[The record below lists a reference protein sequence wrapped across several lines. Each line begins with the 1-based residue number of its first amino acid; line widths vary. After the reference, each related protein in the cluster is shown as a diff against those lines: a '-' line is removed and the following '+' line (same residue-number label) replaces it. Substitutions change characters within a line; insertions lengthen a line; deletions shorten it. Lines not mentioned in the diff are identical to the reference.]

1 MAEEEVM
8 VEATTTSGP
17 VPSDH
22 HKRKLEDFEPEEVGS
37 DPKPEAE
44 SDSVQ
49 KPPADEEDVDG
60 SEAKRP
66 RLEDNKA
73 NGLAAQNGYE
83 EKIEEEP
90 KEDDNVQPSEAEK
103 NDTHPEVSQ
112 EVATEAAESVR
123 EQPADTDQKTGDVEH
138 SDAEKISEAEKS
150 SQVDEPSKGDIQ
162 ELDVE
167 KSTQVDE
174 PSKGEGDI
182 GEPDAEK
189 STQVDEPS
197 KGDIQEPSAEAPETE
212 GVQLDQEH
220 PASDDQ
226 TFTRKMEV
234 PNNKVGVLI
243 GKSGDTIRYLQYNSG
258 AKIQIMRDADTDP
271 HAATRPVELIG
282 TLENI
287 NKAEKLIKDVI
298 AEADAGGSPALVA
311 RGFGTVQA
319 VVGEQIE
326 IQVPNE
332 KVGLIIGKGGETI
345 KSLQTRSGARIQLVP
360 LPSDGKESK
369 ERTVRVTGDKKQ
381 IDMAREM
388 IKEVMSQPVRPS
400 TQSSGYGQQAF
411 RPRGGAAPPQWGPR
425 GGHPGQF
432 PGYDY
437 HQRGQY
443 SSRSPQYPPPAYGN
457 YPPQQAPRGGFGQGW
472 EQRPPASMQGPQSQA
487 NYSYG
492 QAHGPDYGQSYPHHQ
507 AQHGQGYGH
516 GYTDVKYDHQMAPQN
531 QYGGHG
537 PSQPTSY
544 PQSAAHPSYGTHE
557 QYGKPPSYG
566 MHPQASHSQP
576 YSHPRANQ
584 PGEVPYQ
591 QGPAPST
598 QGYGASMPQQQQ
610 QQQQYPYAS
619 SGQMQQTYPAYGST
633 VTADGYN
640 HPQAAPASGP
650 GYPQQ
655 VSSAASGTGYG
666 QPVPQQPPAYAQ
678 AAPAGGYSSYPSQP
692 AYTEQQAT
700 GSAGYY
706 QAPVDQT
713 YSGAQASTT
722 YSAPYTG
729 QQAYAQPA
737 TVPAAAPAQ
746 PGYDQ
751 SMAQSGG
758 YATVPAAAGYVKS
771 VSPQPGYAQYDAN
784 QMYGAPR

>member
-1 MAEEEVM
+1 MGFSA
-8 VEATTTSGP
+8 S
-17 VPSDH
+17 
-22 HKRKLEDFEPEEVGS
+22 
-37 DPKPEAE
+37 
-44 SDSVQ
+44 
-49 KPPADEEDVDG
+49 
-60 SEAKRP
+60 
-66 RLEDNKA
+66 
-73 NGLAAQNGYE
+73 QNGYE
-83 EKIEEEP
+83 EKVEEEP
-90 KEDDNVQPSEAEK
+90 KEDDNEQP
-103 NDTHPEVSQ
+103 NTHPEVSQ
-112 EVATEAAESVR
+112 QVANESCR
-123 EQPADTDQKTGDVEH
+123 EQPADDNQQTGDVEH
-138 SDAEKISEAEKS
+138 SEAEKS
-150 SQVDEPSKGDIQ
+150 SQVDEPSKANIQ
-162 ELDVE
+162 EPE
-167 KSTQVDE
+167 AEQSTQVDE
-174 PSKGEGDI
+174 PSKDHVQE
-182 GEPDAEK
+182 
-189 STQVDEPS
+189 
-197 KGDIQEPSAEAPETE
+197 EPSAEATETE

-220 PASDDQ
+220 PAADDQ
-226 TFTRKMEV
+226 TITRKMEV

-271 HAATRPVELIG
+271 HAASRPVELIG

-381 IDMAREM
+381 IEMAREM
-388 IKEVMSQPVRPS
+388 IKEVMSQLTLLHSTIGFEPGALDRNPVRPP
-400 TQSSGYGQQAF
+400 TLSSGHGQQAF
-411 RPRGGAAPPQWGPR
+411 RPRGGGAPPQWGPR

-443 SSRSPQYPPPAYGN
+443 SSRSPQYPLPAYGN
-457 YPPQQAPRGGFGQGW
+457 YPPQQTPRGGFGPGW
-472 EQRPPASMQGPQSQA
+472 EQRPPASMQGPPSQV
-487 NYSYG
+487 YG
-492 QAHGPDYGQSYPHHQ
+492 QCLSICFSLKVHTDASGPSMGPPSQGNYNYGQPHGPDYGQSYPHQ

-544 PQSAAHPSYGTHE
+544 PQSGAHPSYGTHE

-591 QGPAPST
+591 GPVSST
-598 QGYGASMPQQQQ
+598 QGYGASMPH
-610 QQQQYPYAS
+610 QQQYPYAS
-619 SGQMQQTYPAYGST
+619 SGQMQQTYPAYGSAPA
-633 VTADGYN
+633 ADGHN
-640 HPQAAPASGP
+640 HPQGATASGP

-655 VSSAASGTGYG
+655 SAQPVAGYG

-700 GSAGYY
+700 NSAGYGY
-706 QAPVDQT
+706 QGPVDQT

-722 YSAPYTG
+722 YSAPFAG

-737 TVPAAAPAQ
+737 PVPSTAPAQ

-751 SMAQSGG
+751 SMTQPGGG
-758 YATVPAAAGYVKS
+758 YAAVPAAAGYVKS

>member
-1 MAEEEVM
+1 MADEEVM
-8 VEATTTSGP
+8 VEATSP

-22 HKRKLEDFEPEEVGS
+22 HKRKLEDLELNAPEPHTEVGS
-37 DPKPEAE
+37 DPNPKTV
-44 SDSVQ
+44 SDSVP
-49 KPPADEEDVDG
+49 KLDGTIEEEAADVDG
-60 SEAKRP
+60 SEPKRP
-66 RLEDNKA
+66 RLEDKA
-73 NGLAAQNGYE
+73 NGLASQNGYE
-83 EKIEEEP
+83 EKVEEES
-90 KEDDNVQPSEAEK
+90 KVGDNEQP
-103 NDTHPEVSQ
+103 NIHPEVSQ
-112 EVATEAAESVR
+112 EVAQEAPESWK
-123 EQPADTDQKTGDVEH
+123 EQPADDNQQTGDVEQ
-138 SDAEKISEAEKS
+138 SDAKTSLEIEN
-150 SQVDEPSKGDIQ
+150 
-162 ELDVE
+162 
-167 KSTQVDE
+167 
-174 PSKGEGDI
+174 
-182 GEPDAEK
+182 

-197 KGDIQEPSAEAPETE
+197 KGDIQESEAEKSTQVNEPSKGDIHEPSAEVPGDIQEEPSAEPPEME

-226 TFTRKMEV
+226 TIMRKMEV

-271 HAATRPVELIG
+271 HAASRPVELIG

-332 KVGLIIGKGGETI
+332 KVGLIIGKGGDTI

-360 LPSDGKESK
+360 LPSDGKDSK

-381 IDMAREM
+381 IEMAREM
-388 IKEVMSQPVRPS
+388 IKEVMSQPVRPATLS
-400 TQSSGYGQQAF
+400 LGYGQQPF
-411 RPRGGAAPPQWGPR
+411 RPRGGGAPPQWGPR

-443 SSRSPQYPPPAYGN
+443 SSRSPQYPPPAYRN
-457 YPPQQAPRGGFGQGW
+457 YPPQQAPRGGFGPGW
-472 EQRPPASMQGPQSQA
+472 EQRPQASMQGPPSQA
-487 NYSYG
+487 NYNYG
-492 QAHGPDYGQSYPHHQ
+492 QQHGPDYGHSYPHQ
-507 AQHGQGYGH
+507 TQHGQGYGH

-544 PQSAAHPSYGTHE
+544 PQTGAHPSYGTHE

-566 MHPQASHSQP
+566 MHPQASQP

-591 QGPAPST
+591 VPAPST
-598 QGYGASMPQQQQ
+598 QGYGASMLH
-610 QQQQYPYAS
+610 QQQYPYAS
-619 SGQMQQTYPAYGST
+619 SGQVQQTYPAYGSST
-633 VTADGYN
+633 AADGYN
-640 HPQAAPASGP
+640 HPQGAPASGP

-655 VSSAASGTGYG
+655 SAQPVPGYG
-666 QPVPQQPPAYAQ
+666 QPVPQQPLTYAQ
-678 AAPAGGYSSYPSQP
+678 AAPVGGYSSYPSQP
-692 AYTEQQAT
+692 TYTEQQAT
-700 GSAGYY
+700 NNAGYGY
-706 QAPVDQT
+706 QGPVDQT

-722 YSAPYTG
+722 SSAPFSG

-737 TVPAAAPAQ
+737 PVPSSAPAQ

-751 SMAQSGG
+751 SMTQPGGG
-758 YATVPAAAGYVKS
+758 YAPVPAGGGGGYVKS
-771 VSPQPGYAQYDAN
+771 VSPQPGYASQYDAN
-784 QMYGAPR
+784 QMYGVPR

>member
-1 MAEEEVM
+1 MADEEVM
-8 VEATTTSGP
+8 VEATSP

-22 HKRKLEDFEPEEVGS
+22 HKRKLEDLEPEPHTEVGS
-37 DPKPEAE
+37 DLNPETV
-44 SDSVQ
+44 SDSIQ
-49 KPPADEEDVDG
+49 KADGTMEGEVADVDG
-60 SEAKRP
+60 SEPKRP
-66 RLEDNKA
+66 RLEDKA
-73 NGLAAQNGYE
+73 NGLASENGCE
-83 EKIEEEP
+83 EKVEEES
-90 KEDDNVQPSEAEK
+90 KVDDDNEQPSIYP
-103 NDTHPEVSQ
+103 DVSQ
-112 EVATEAAESVR
+112 EVAQEAPKSCKG
-123 EQPADTDQKTGDVEH
+123 QPADGNQQTGDAEQ
-138 SDAEKISEAEKS
+138 SDAKTFLE
-150 SQVDEPSKGDIQ
+150 
-162 ELDVE
+162 
-167 KSTQVDE
+167 
-174 PSKGEGDI
+174 
-182 GEPDAEK
+182 AEK

-197 KGDIQEPSAEAPETE
+197 KGDIQEPEGEKSTEVDEASKGDMQEPSAEVLGDIQEEPSAEPPEME
-212 GVQLDQEH
+212 GVHLDQEH

-226 TFTRKMEV
+226 TITRKMEV

-271 HAATRPVELIG
+271 HAASRPVELIG
-282 TLENI
+282 TLDNI
-287 NKAEKLIKDVI
+287 SKAEKLIKDVI

-360 LPSDGKESK
+360 LPSDGKDSK

-381 IDMAREM
+381 IEMAREM
-388 IKEVMSQPVRPS
+388 IKEVMSQPVRPA
-400 TQSSGYGQQAF
+400 TLSSGYGQQPF
-411 RPRGGAAPPQWGPR
+411 RPRGGGAPPQWGPR

-432 PGYDY
+432 PGYDH

-443 SSRSPQYPPPAYGN
+443 SSRSPQYPPPVYGN
-457 YPPQQAPRGGFGQGW
+457 YPPQQAPRGGFGPGW
-472 EQRPPASMQGPQSQA
+472 EQRPPASMHGPPSQA
-487 NYSYG
+487 NCNYG
-492 QAHGPDYGQSYPHHQ
+492 QPHGPDYGPSYPHQ
-507 AQHGQGYGH
+507 SQHGQGYGH
-516 GYTDVKYDHQMAPQN
+516 GYTDIKYDHQMAPQN

-544 PQSAAHPSYGTHE
+544 PLSGAHPSYGTHE

-566 MHPQASHSQP
+566 MHPQASHSQS

-591 QGPAPST
+591 GPVPST
-598 QGYGASMPQQQQ
+598 QGYGAGMLH
-610 QQQQYPYAS
+610 QQQYPYAS
-619 SGQMQQTYPAYGST
+619 SGHVQQTYPAYGT
-633 VTADGYN
+633 VTAADGYN
-640 HPQAAPASGP
+640 HPQGAPASGP

-655 VSSAASGTGYG
+655 SAQPVSGYG
-666 QPVPQQPPAYAQ
+666 QLVPQQPLAYAQ
-678 AAPAGGYSSYPSQP
+678 AAPVGGYSSYPSQP
-692 AYTEQQAT
+692 TYTEQQAT
-700 GSAGYY
+700 NNSGYGY
-706 QAPVDQT
+706 QGPVDQT

-722 YSAPYTG
+722 YSAPFTG

-737 TVPAAAPAQ
+737 SVPSSAPAQ

-751 SMAQSGG
+751 SMTQPSGG
-758 YATVPAAAGYVKS
+758 YAPVPAASGYVKS
-771 VSPQPGYAQYDAN
+771 VSPQPGYAQYDSN

>member
-1 MAEEEVM
+1 MAEEE
-8 VEATTTSGP
+8 ARSP

-22 HKRKLEDFEPEEVGS
+22 HKRKLEDLEPQVGS
-37 DPKPEAE
+37 DPKPETE
-44 SDSVQ
+44 SDTVQ
-49 KPPADEEDVDG
+49 KADGTIEEDAGDVDG

-66 RLEDNKA
+66 RLEDKA
-73 NGLAAQNGYE
+73 NGLASQNGYE
-83 EKIEEEP
+83 EKVEEEP
-90 KEDDNVQPSEAEK
+90 KEDD
-103 NDTHPEVSQ
+103 THPEISQ
-112 EVATEAAESVR
+112 KVPKEAPESCN
-123 EQPADTDQKTGDVEH
+123 EQPADDNQQTGDVEH
-138 SDAEKISEAEKS
+138 SDAKTIPEAEKS
-150 SQVDEPSKGDIQ
+150 SQVDEQSKVDIQ
-162 ELDVE
+162 EPE
-167 KSTQVDE
+167 
-174 PSKGEGDI
+174 
-182 GEPDAEK
+182 AEK

-197 KGDIQEPSAEAPETE
+197 KGDIQEPEAQVPGDIQEEPSTEAPETE

-226 TFTRKMEV
+226 TIARKMEV

-258 AKIQIMRDADTDP
+258 AKIQIMRDADTDA
-271 HAATRPVELIG
+271 HAASRPVELIG

-369 ERTVRVTGDKKQ
+369 ERTVRVTGDKKK
-381 IDMAREM
+381 IEMAREM
-388 IKEVMSQPVRPS
+388 IKEVMSQPVRPP
-400 TQSSGYGQQAF
+400 TLTSGHGQQAF
-411 RPRGGAAPPQWGPR
+411 RPRGGGAPPQWGPR

-457 YPPQQAPRGGFGQGW
+457 YPPQQATRGGFGPGW
-472 EQRPPASMQGPQSQA
+472 EQMPPASMQGPPSQA
-487 NYSYG
+487 NYNYG
-492 QAHGPDYGQSYPHHQ
+492 QPHGPDYGQSFPHQ

-516 GYTDVKYDHQMAPQN
+516 VYTDVKYDHQMTPQN

-544 PQSAAHPSYGTHE
+544 PQSGAHPSYDTHE

-566 MHPQASHSQP
+566 MHPQASHPQT

-584 PGEVPYQ
+584 PGEVPYR
-591 QGPAPST
+591 GPVPST
-598 QGYGASMPQQQQ
+598 QGYGVSMPH
-610 QQQQYPYAS
+610 QQQYPYAS
-619 SGQMQQTYPAYGST
+619 SGQMQQTYPAYGSAPA
-633 VTADGYN
+633 ADGYN
-640 HPQAAPASGP
+640 HPQGAPASGP

-655 VSSAASGTGYG
+655 SAQSVAGYG
-666 QPVPQQPPAYAQ
+666 QPVPQQPPAYVQ
-678 AAPAGGYSSYPSQP
+678 AASAGGYSSYPSQP
-692 AYTEQQAT
+692 AYTEHQAT
-700 GSAGYY
+700 NNAGYGY
-706 QAPVDQT
+706 QGPVDQT

-722 YSAPYTG
+722 YTAPFTG

-737 TVPAAAPAQ
+737 PVSSSAPAK

-751 SMAQSGG
+751 SMTQPGGG
-758 YATVPAAAGYVKS
+758 YTAVPAAAGYVKS

-784 QMYGAPR
+784 QMYGAPRY

>member
-22 HKRKLEDFEPEEVGS
+22 HKRKLEDLEPEEVGS
-37 DPKPEAE
+37 DSKPETE

-49 KPPADEEDVDG
+49 KAADEEDLDG

-73 NGLAAQNGYE
+73 NGLAQNGYE

-90 KEDDNVQPSEAEK
+90 KEDDNVQLLDAEK

-112 EVATEAAESVR
+112 EVATEAPESVS
-123 EQPADTDQKTGDVEH
+123 EQPADADQQTGDVEH
-138 SDAEKISEAEKS
+138 FDAEKISEAEKS

-162 ELDVE
+162 EPDVE
-167 KSTQVDE
+167 KSTQVGG

-182 GEPDAEK
+182 QEPDAEK

-197 KGDIQEPSAEAPETE
+197 KDDIQEPSAEAPETE

-226 TFTRKMEV
+226 TITRKMEV

-487 NYSYG
+487 NYNYG

-537 PSQPTSY
+537 TSQPTSY
-544 PQSAAHPSYGTHE
+544 PQSGAHPSYGTQE

-610 QQQQYPYAS
+610 QFPYAS

-633 VTADGYN
+633 ATADGYN
-640 HPQAAPASGP
+640 HPQAAPACGP

-655 VSSAASGTGYG
+655 SAQPVPGYG

-700 GSAGYY
+700 NSAGYGY

-737 TVPAAAPAQ
+737 PVPAAAPAQ

>member
-1 MAEEEVM
+1 MADEEVM
-8 VEATTTSGP
+8 GE
-17 VPSDH
+17 VPSVDH
-22 HKRKLEDFEPEEVGS
+22 HNKRKLDEVGS
-37 DPKPEAE
+37 DPKPETE

-49 KPPADEEDVDG
+49 IAIEEEKAGDV
-60 SEAKRP
+60 EAKRP
-66 RLEDNKA
+66 RLEDKST
-73 NGLAAQNGYE
+73 NGLASQNGYE
-83 EKIEEEP
+83 EKVDEQP
-90 KEDDNVQPSEAEK
+90 KEDDNEK
-103 NDTHPEVSQ
+103 PNTQ
-112 EVATEAAESVR
+112 EVAKEAPESCN
-123 EQPADTDQKTGDVEH
+123 EQPADDNQQTGDVEH
-138 SDAEKISEAEKS
+138 SDATEIPKADKS
-150 SQVDEPSKGDIQ
+150 SQVDEPSKGDTQ
-162 ELDVE
+162 EPE
-167 KSTQVDE
+167 
-174 PSKGEGDI
+174 
-182 GEPDAEK
+182 AEK
-189 STQVDEPS
+189 STQVDESS
-197 KGDIQEPSAEAPETE
+197 KGDVQEEPSAEATETE
-212 GVQLDQEH
+212 GVQLDQEN

-226 TFTRKMEV
+226 TITRKMEV

-258 AKIQIMRDADTDP
+258 AKIQIMRDADSDP
-271 HAATRPVELIG
+271 HAASRPVELIG

-381 IDMAREM
+381 IEMAREM
-388 IKEVMSQPVRPS
+388 IKEVMSQPVRPPS
-400 TQSSGYGQQAF
+400 TLSSGHGQQAF
-411 RPRGGAAPPQWGPR
+411 RPRGGGAPPQWGPR

-457 YPPQQAPRGGFGQGW
+457 YPPQQAPRGGFGPGW
-472 EQRPPASMQGPQSQA
+472 EQRPPPSMQGPPSQA
-487 NYSYG
+487 NYNYG
-492 QAHGPDYGQSYPHHQ
+492 QPQPHGPDYGQSYPHQ

-544 PQSAAHPSYGTHE
+544 PQSGAHPSYGTHE

-566 MHPQASHSQP
+566 MHPQASHPQP

-591 QGPAPST
+591 GPVPST
-598 QGYGASMPQQQQ
+598 QGYGASMP

-619 SGQMQQTYPAYGST
+619 SGQMQQTYPAYGSAPA
-633 VTADGYN
+633 ADGYN
-640 HPQAAPASGP
+640 HPQGAPASGT

-655 VSSAASGTGYG
+655 SAQPVAGYG

-700 GSAGYY
+700 NNAGYGYQGSA
-706 QAPVDQT
+706 DQT
-713 YSGAQASTT
+713 YSGAQASTA
-722 YSAPYTG
+722 YSAPFTG
-729 QQAYAQPA
+729 QQGYAQPA
-737 TVPAAAPAQ
+737 AVPASTPAQ

-751 SMAQSGG
+751 SMTQPGGG
-758 YATVPAAAGYVKS
+758 YATAPVAAAGYVKS

>member
-1 MAEEEVM
+1 MADEEVM
-8 VEATTTSGP
+8 VEPTSP

-22 HKRKLEDFEPEEVGS
+22 HKRKLGDFEPHTEVGS
-37 DPKPEAE
+37 DRKPETVEKADGTIGEEAGGVDE
-44 SDSVQ
+44 SE
-49 KPPADEEDVDG
+49 P
-60 SEAKRP
+60 KRP
-66 RLEDNKA
+66 RLEDKA
-73 NGLAAQNGYE
+73 NGLASQNGYE
-83 EKIEEEP
+83 EREE
-90 KEDDNVQPSEAEK
+90 KESKVDDNEQPNTHLEA
-103 NDTHPEVSQ
+103 SQ
-112 EVATEAAESVR
+112 QVDKEALESCDQ
-123 EQPADTDQKTGDVEH
+123 QPADGNQQTADVEQ
-138 SDAEKISEAEKS
+138 SDAKTIPE
-150 SQVDEPSKGDIQ
+150 G
-162 ELDVE
+162 E

-174 PSKGEGDI
+174 
-182 GEPDAEK
+182 A
-189 STQVDEPS
+189 S
-197 KGDIQEPSAEAPETE
+197 KGDIQEPEAEKSTQVNEPSKGDSQEPSAEVPGDIQEESSVEPPEMK
-212 GVQLDQEH
+212 GVQLDQVH

-226 TFTRKMEV
+226 TITRKMEV

-271 HAATRPVELIG
+271 RAASRPVELIG

-360 LPSDGKESK
+360 LPSDGKESQ

-381 IDMAREM
+381 IEMARDM

-400 TQSSGYGQQAF
+400 TLSSGYGQQPF
-411 RPRGGAAPPQWGPR
+411 RPRGGGAPPQWGPR

-432 PGYDY
+432 PGSDY

-443 SSRSPQYPPPAYGN
+443 SSRNPQYPPPAYGN
-457 YPPQQAPRGGFGQGW
+457 YPPQQAPRGGFGPGW
-472 EQRPPASMQGPQSQA
+472 EQRPLASLQGPPSQA
-487 NYSYG
+487 NSNYG
-492 QAHGPDYGQSYPHHQ
+492 QPHGPDYGQSYPHQ

-516 GYTDVKYDHQMAPQN
+516 GYTDVKFDHHMAPQN

-544 PQSAAHPSYGTHE
+544 PQSGAHPSYGTHE
-557 QYGKPPSYG
+557 QYGKPPSHG

-576 YSHPRANQ
+576 YSHTRANQ

-591 QGPAPST
+591 GPVQST
-598 QGYGASMPQQQQ
+598 QGYGASMLP
-610 QQQQYPYAS
+610 QQQYPYT
-619 SGQMQQTYPAYGST
+619 SGGQLQQTYPAYGSA
-633 VTADGYN
+633 TAAEGYN
-640 HPQAAPASGP
+640 HPQGAPVSGP

-655 VSSAASGTGYG
+655 SAQPVPGYG
-666 QPVPQQPPAYAQ
+666 QPVPQQPLGYAQ
-678 AAPAGGYSSYPSQP
+678 AAPVGGYSSYPPQP

-700 GSAGYY
+700 NNAGYGY
-706 QAPVDQT
+706 QGPVDQT

-722 YSAPYTG
+722 YSAPFNG
-729 QQAYAQPA
+729 QQAYAQPPP
-737 TVPAAAPAQ
+737 VPSSVPAQ

-751 SMAQSGG
+751 SVTQPGGG
-758 YATVPAAAGYVKS
+758 YAPVPAAAGYVKS

-784 QMYGAPR
+784 QMYTAPR

>member
-1 MAEEEVM
+1 MPQHLLHSLKLLLM
-8 VEATTTSGP
+8 LSGP
-17 VPSDH
+17 
-22 HKRKLEDFEPEEVGS
+22 LT
-37 DPKPEAE
+37 
-44 SDSVQ
+44 
-49 KPPADEEDVDG
+49 
-60 SEAKRP
+60 
-66 RLEDNKA
+66 
-73 NGLAAQNGYE
+73 GL
-83 EKIEEEP
+83 P
-90 KEDDNVQPSEAEK
+90 
-103 NDTHPEVSQ
+103 
-112 EVATEAAESVR
+112 
-123 EQPADTDQKTGDVEH
+123 
-138 SDAEKISEAEKS
+138 
-150 SQVDEPSKGDIQ
+150 
-162 ELDVE
+162 
-167 KSTQVDE
+167 
-174 PSKGEGDI
+174 
-182 GEPDAEK
+182 
-189 STQVDEPS
+189 
-197 KGDIQEPSAEAPETE
+197 
-212 GVQLDQEH
+212 
-220 PASDDQ
+220 
-226 TFTRKMEV
+226 
-234 PNNKVGVLI
+234 
-243 GKSGDTIRYLQYNSG
+243 
-258 AKIQIMRDADTDP
+258 
-271 HAATRPVELIG
+271 
-282 TLENI
+282 
-287 NKAEKLIKDVI
+287 
-298 AEADAGGSPALVA
+298 
-311 RGFGTVQA
+311 
-319 VVGEQIE
+319 
-326 IQVPNE
+326 
-332 KVGLIIGKGGETI
+332 
-345 KSLQTRSGARIQLVP
+345 
-360 LPSDGKESK
+360 
-369 ERTVRVTGDKKQ
+369 
-381 IDMAREM
+381 
-388 IKEVMSQPVRPS
+388 
-400 TQSSGYGQQAF
+400 
-411 RPRGGAAPPQWGPR
+411 
-425 GGHPGQF
+425 
-432 PGYDY
+432 
-437 HQRGQY
+437 
-443 SSRSPQYPPPAYGN
+443 
-457 YPPQQAPRGGFGQGW
+457 
-472 EQRPPASMQGPQSQA
+472 SQA
-487 NYSYG
+487 NYNYG

-537 PSQPTSY
+537 TSQPTSY
-544 PQSAAHPSYGTHE
+544 PQSGAHPSYGTQE

-610 QQQQYPYAS
+610 QFPYAS

-700 GSAGYY
+700 NSAGYGY

-737 TVPAAAPAQ
+737 PVPAAAPAQ

>member
-1 MAEEEVM
+1 MADEEVM
-8 VEATTTSGP
+8 VEATSP

-22 HKRKLEDFEPEEVGS
+22 HKRKLEDLELNAPEPHTEVGS
-37 DPKPEAE
+37 DPNPETV
-44 SDSVQ
+44 SDSVP
-49 KPPADEEDVDG
+49 KLGTIEEEAADVDG
-60 SEAKRP
+60 SEPKRP
-66 RLEDNKA
+66 RLEDKA
-73 NGLAAQNGYE
+73 NGLASQNGYE
-83 EKIEEEP
+83 EKVEEES
-90 KEDDNVQPSEAEK
+90 KVDDNEQPSI
-103 NDTHPEVSQ
+103 HPEVSQ
-112 EVATEAAESVR
+112 EVAQEAPESWK
-123 EQPADTDQKTGDVEH
+123 EQPADDNQQTGDVEQ
-138 SDAEKISEAEKS
+138 SDAKTSLEIENST
-150 SQVDEPSKGDIQ
+150 QVDEPSKGDIQ
-162 ELDVE
+162 ESE
-167 KSTQVDE
+167 
-174 PSKGEGDI
+174 
-182 GEPDAEK
+182 AEK

-197 KGDIQEPSAEAPETE
+197 KGDIHEPSAEVPGDIQEEPSAEPPEME

-226 TFTRKMEV
+226 TITRKMEV

-271 HAATRPVELIG
+271 HAASRPVELIG

-326 IQVPNE
+326 IHVPNE
-332 KVGLIIGKGGETI
+332 KVGLIIGKGGDTI

-381 IDMAREM
+381 IEMAREM
-388 IKEVMSQPVRPS
+388 IKEVMSQPVRPA
-400 TQSSGYGQQAF
+400 TLSSGYGPQPF
-411 RPRGGAAPPQWGPR
+411 RPRGGGAPPQWGPR

-457 YPPQQAPRGGFGQGW
+457 YPPQQAPRGGFGPGW
-472 EQRPPASMQGPQSQA
+472 EQRPQASMQGPPSQA
-487 NYSYG
+487 NYNYG
-492 QAHGPDYGQSYPHHQ
+492 QQHGPDYGHSYPHQ
-507 AQHGQGYGH
+507 TQHGQGY

-544 PQSAAHPSYGTHE
+544 PQSGAHPSYGTHE

-566 MHPQASHSQP
+566 MHPQASQP

-584 PGEVPYQ
+584 PGDVPYQ
-591 QGPAPST
+591 GPVPST
-598 QGYGASMPQQQQ
+598 QGYGASMLH
-610 QQQQYPYAS
+610 QQQYPS
-619 SGQMQQTYPAYGST
+619 IGQVQQTYPTYGSST
-633 VTADGYN
+633 AADGYN
-640 HPQAAPASGP
+640 HPQGAPASGP

-655 VSSAASGTGYG
+655 SAQPIPGYG
-666 QPVPQQPPAYAQ
+666 QPVPQQPLTYAQ
-678 AAPAGGYSSYPSQP
+678 AAPVGGYSSYPSQP
-692 AYTEQQAT
+692 TYTEQQAT
-700 GSAGYY
+700 NNAGYGY
-706 QAPVDQT
+706 QGPVDQT

-722 YSAPYTG
+722 YSAPFSG
-729 QQAYAQPA
+729 LQAYAQPA
-737 TVPAAAPAQ
+737 PVPSSAPAQ

-751 SMAQSGG
+751 SMTQPGGG
-758 YATVPAAAGYVKS
+758 YAPVPAAAAGGYVKS
-771 VSPQPGYAQYDAN
+771 VSPQPGYAPQYDAN

>member
-1 MAEEEVM
+1 MADEEVM
-8 VEATTTSGP
+8 VEATSP

-22 HKRKLEDFEPEEVGS
+22 HKRKLEDLELNAPEPHTEIGS
-37 DPKPEAE
+37 DPNPETV

-49 KPPADEEDVDG
+49 KLDGTIEEEAADVVG
-60 SEAKRP
+60 SEPKRP
-66 RLEDNKA
+66 RLEDKA
-73 NGLAAQNGYE
+73 NGLASQNGYE
-83 EKIEEEP
+83 EKVEEEL
-90 KEDDNVQPSEAEK
+90 KVDDNEQR
-103 NDTHPEVSQ
+103 
-112 EVATEAAESVR
+112 EVAQEAPESCK
-123 EQPADTDQKTGDVEH
+123 EQPADGNQQTGDVEQ
-138 SDAEKISEAEKS
+138 SDAKTFLEIENST
-150 SQVDEPSKGDIQ
+150 QVNEPSKGDIQ
-162 ELDVE
+162 ESE
-167 KSTQVDE
+167 
-174 PSKGEGDI
+174 
-182 GEPDAEK
+182 AEK

-197 KGDIQEPSAEAPETE
+197 KGVIHEPSAEVPGDIQKEPSAEHPEME

-220 PASDDQ
+220 SASDDQ
-226 TFTRKMEV
+226 TITRKMEV

-271 HAATRPVELIG
+271 HAASRPVELIG

-332 KVGLIIGKGGETI
+332 KVGLIIGKGGDTI

-381 IDMAREM
+381 IEMAREM
-388 IKEVMSQPVRPS
+388 IKEVMSQPVRPAS
-400 TQSSGYGQQAF
+400 LSSGYGQQPF
-411 RPRGGAAPPQWGPR
+411 RPRGGGAPPQWGPR

-457 YPPQQAPRGGFGQGW
+457 YPPQQAPRGGFGPGW
-472 EQRPPASMQGPQSQA
+472 EQRPQASSMQGPPSQA
-487 NYSYG
+487 NYNYG
-492 QAHGPDYGQSYPHHQ
+492 QQHGPDYGHSYPHQ
-507 AQHGQGYGH
+507 TQHGQGYGH

-544 PQSAAHPSYGTHE
+544 PQSGAHPSYGTHE

-566 MHPQASHSQP
+566 MHPQASQS

-591 QGPAPST
+591 GPAPST
-598 QGYGASMPQQQQ
+598 QGYGASMPH
-610 QQQQYPYAS
+610 QQQYPYAA
-619 SGQMQQTYPAYGST
+619 SGQVQQTYPAYGSST
-633 VTADGYN
+633 AADGYN
-640 HPQAAPASGP
+640 HPQGAPASGP

-655 VSSAASGTGYG
+655 SAQPVPGYG
-666 QPVPQQPPAYAQ
+666 QPVPQQPLAYAQ
-678 AAPAGGYSSYPSQP
+678 AAPLGGYSSYPSQP
-692 AYTEQQAT
+692 TYTEQQAT
-700 GSAGYY
+700 NNAGYGY
-706 QAPVDQT
+706 QGPVDQT
-713 YSGAQASTT
+713 YSGTQASTT
-722 YSAPYTG
+722 YSG

-737 TVPAAAPAQ
+737 PVPSSAPAQ

-751 SMAQSGG
+751 SMTQPGGG
-758 YATVPAAAGYVKS
+758 YAPVPAAAAGGYVKS
-771 VSPQPGYAQYDAN
+771 VSPQPGYAPQYDAN